1 MSPHATRYSWLTFR
15 LRTVFLFMTVS
26 ALILG
31 VFVIPRE
38 TRRQARNALIAR
50 GINVDLED
58 DPNDPLPYRM
68 NYMEPVPQPF
78 WIRWWYGALPSAYT
92 RSVRWVKSNKKQSY
106 SQVDLQNIARLGRIH
121 WLDIRQSIDNPQWLE
136 PLIQADSIVGAI
148 HFWGCDVDSDI
159 LKQIGK
165 LRNVKM
171 LSFEDVPLNAER
183 FSNISEMKQLV
194 SLTFRRTGCGNDA
207 LGYVASFP
215 QLRRIELKE
224 ASVTD
229 AGLRQLAKL
238 SLLERFYVEVNA
250 GDEGFVCLEN
260 MSNLVDLQI
269 ENTPVTDRSL
279 VHLAAATGLR
289 RLTLHSSKID
299 GSGLHHLRCCK
310 QLSYLDFMGS
320 PIHTGLHSLV
330 ELPKLHFVNLSQTL
344 ITDDALF
351 PLGGSKSLVSLSLFD
366 TQITDSGLQMLE
378 SILTLDNAQT
388 NQSEAFR
395 WLKEGP
401 LRIRSRN

>member
-1 MSPHATRYSWLTFR
+1 M
-15 LRTVFLFMTVS
+15 V
-26 ALILG
+26 
-31 VFVIPRE
+31 
-38 TRRQARNALIAR
+38 
-50 GINVDLED
+50 
-58 DPNDPLPYRM
+58 
-68 NYMEPVPQPF
+68 
-78 WIRWWYGALPSAYT
+78 GALPSAYT

-207 LGYVASFP
+207 LRYVASFP

-260 MSNLVDLQI
+260 INALARHAPSLNVS
-269 ENTPVTDRSL
+269 ERSSSCVSDML
-279 VHLAAATGLR
+279 SASHI
-289 RLTLHSSKID
+289 RL
-299 GSGLHHLRCCK
+299 
-310 QLSYLDFMGS
+310 
-320 PIHTGLHSLV
+320 
-330 ELPKLHFVNLSQTL
+330 
-344 ITDDALF
+344 
-351 PLGGSKSLVSLSLFD
+351 
-366 TQITDSGLQMLE
+366 
-378 SILTLDNAQT
+378 
-388 NQSEAFR
+388 
-395 WLKEGP
+395 
-401 LRIRSRN
+401 